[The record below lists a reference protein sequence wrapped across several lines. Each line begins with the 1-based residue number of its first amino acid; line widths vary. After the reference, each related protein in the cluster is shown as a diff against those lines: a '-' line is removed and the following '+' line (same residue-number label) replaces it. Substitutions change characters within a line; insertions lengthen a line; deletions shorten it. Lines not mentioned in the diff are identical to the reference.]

1 MSQKQVRIVQEG
13 RFIKAY
19 CNETGKDVTKSIPQP
34 VRQQNRNSVI
44 TWDFDSQSQSGQAT
58 ATESINLAVTKQAP
72 VEMSE
77 VQSLIRSTKRP
88 KEFVISDL
96 KWRYLVRAVA
106 RGKNIMMTGPT
117 GTGKTKVAKIVAS
130 MLNRPFYYFN
140 MGATQ
145 DPRSTLIGTTHFKK
159 DSGTYF
165 SQSMFV
171 SAIQT
176 ENAVILLDE
185 LTRIN
190 DDGSNILMPVLD
202 ETQRYLRLDEH
213 PDSPTVPVAK
223 GVCIIATANIGTEY
237 VATRTLDRALRD
249 RFVEVEMEYM
259 TASQESKYLMSVT
272 PGLNQSIADA
282 IADIANSTR
291 KELTNSNPKI
301 QTAISTRM
309 TVEAAGLAID
319 GFSLTEIAEVAFF
332 PMYDPSGGV
341 NSERTFIKQ
350 LVQKHQD
357 VIKTPEVEVTPA
369 AVNAP
374 F

>member
-1 MSQKQVRIVQEG
+1 MNTIRIVQEG

-19 CNETGKDVTKSIPQP
+19 DAATGADVTKLVPQP
-34 VRQQNRNSVI
+34 IRQANRGKMI
-44 TWDFDSQSQSGQAT
+44 DFDLATGGTVKSGESLNLAKSTAT
-58 ATESINLAVTKQAP
+58 AAP
-72 VEMSE
+72 IEMNDI
-77 VQSLIRSTKRP
+77 QKLIQSTKRP
-88 KEFVISDL
+88 KDFVISDL

-130 MLNRPFYYFN
+130 MLNRPFYYLN

-145 DPRSTLIGTTHFKK
+145 DPRSTLIGNTHFKK
-159 DSGTYF
+159 ESGTYF
-165 SQSMFV
+165 TQSMFV
-171 SAIQT
+171 NAIQT

-213 PDSPTVPVAK
+213 PDSPTIPVAK
-223 GVCIIATANIGTEY
+223 GVCIIATANMGTEY

-249 RFVEVEMEYM
+249 RFIEVEMEYM
-259 TASQESKYLMSVT
+259 TNSQEVKYLMNTV
-272 PGLNQSIADA
+272 PGIDDKFAGA
-282 IADIANSTR
+282 IAEIASATR
-291 KELTNSNPKI
+291 KELNNSNPKI

-309 TVEAAGLAID
+309 TVEAAGLAVD
-319 GFSLTEIAEVAFF
+319 GFTLNEIAEVAFY
-332 PMYDPSGGV
+332 PLYDASGGV

-350 LVQKHQD
+350 LVQKYDNLKVNNSPESQD
-357 VIKTPEVEVTPA
+357 VPA
-369 AVNAP
+369 EHP